1 MRAYLEKG
9 RDITLVGEV
18 EAADINDGS
27 PPCAKHRRAAAK
39 CAASARFRPMRAPR
53 VLFSTGWCA
62 ARRSSATRSIA
73 CQSVHATS
81 ALHALERDALHL
93 EAWHPFVITIRRHD
107 RQVAFQRG
115 GGDQRIDIANQTRAI
130 RRPESAADFSI
141 AFQDGV
147 GDEIRVNCAQQPP
160 ESNILGGIVL

>member
-53 VLFSTGWCA
+53 VLFSTSWCA
-62 ARRSSATRSIA
+62 PRPSSATRSIA
-73 CQSVHATS
+73 CPSVHATS
-81 ALHALERDALHL
+81 ALHAPERDALHPV
-93 EAWHPFVITIRRHD
+93 ASHPFVITIPRHH
-107 RQVAFQRG
+107 
-115 GGDQRIDIANQTRAI
+115 
-130 RRPESAADFSI
+130 RP
-141 AFQDGV
+141 
-147 GDEIRVNCAQQPP
+147 
-160 ESNILGGIVL
+160 